1 MKKWNNRSVFI
12 VLILSTF
19 LLNVLYANN
28 NLTQSQ
34 VFDEFKK
41 VMSTDNY
48 LDNYDVDYGEFL
60 EVLKPKQKKL
70 ATEIF
75 NENIEDFNKLL
86 ITPKTQV
93 YNAILYWLAT
103 LASPKDFEWKIA
115 TEKLSWVV
123 SSWISIHWKLSELIS
138 FFRQHWEEF
147 QKISDEYWEQLEQK
161 LKDINIKLN
170 KAKEWYSK
178 AKERWK
184 QLDIELRKEQERW
197 KQLDIELRKENKQL
211 EMLKALDRLLK

>member
-1 MKKWNNRSVFI
+1 MKKWDNRSIFI

-19 LLNVLYANN
+19 LLNMLYANN
-28 NLTQSQ
+28 KLTQSQ

-41 VMSTDNY
+41 VMSTDEY

-115 TEKLSWVV
+115 TKKLSWIV
-123 SSWISIHWKLSELIS
+123 STWIRIHWKLSELIS
-138 FFRQHWEEF
+138 FFRQHWE
-147 QKISDEYWEQLEQK
+147 QLEQK
-161 LKDINIKLN
+161 LKNSR
-170 KAKEWYSK
+170 E
-178 AKERWK
+178 
-184 QLDIELRKEQERW
+184 ELRKEQERW

-211 EMLKALDRLLK
+211 EMLKALDKLLK

>member
-147 QKISDEYWEQLEQK
+147 QKISDKYWEQLEQK
-161 LKDINIKLN
+161 LKKSR
-170 KAKEWYSK
+170 EG
-178 AKERWK
+178 
-184 QLDIELRKEQERW
+184 LRKEQEG
-197 KQLDIELRKENKQL
+197 LRKENKQL
-211 EMLKALDRLLK
+211 EMLKALDKLLK